1 MNEVIERLKK
11 QAEYVTHEGLGGN
24 YSAVDLDEFAK
35 LIILECSRVAKL
47 IVCTNWEY
55 EMRISILFNSIHRF
69 FVCQL

>member
-24 YSAVDLDEFAK
+24 YTAVDLDEFAK

-47 IVCTNWEY
+47 EVGTNKVCDAIENHFGIE
-55 EMRISILFNSIHRF
+55 S
-69 FVCQL
+69 